1 MFELI
6 EIQDPTYTA
15 KSDMECLHMYVYMF
29 MYKSVLWF
37 TWTLINTC
45 KMRLYY
51 EIDCKC
57 KLVDDYKDNFFFKS
71 MQHDDSDIYTKQS
84 ESIFQENS
92 DNIYIR

>member
-45 KMRLYY
+45 KMSVSWNRLQVYTGGWLK
-51 EIDCKC
+51 I
-57 KLVDDYKDNFFFKS
+57 NFFFKS